1 MLNEITDVDVEFK
14 EEILKYLFRPITEMY
29 IPIPDSY
36 NFHQQHPNFFVKD
49 LVHFNA
55 KKNFTTSV
63 EERSFNLVFE
73 PSGEKIKAY
82 IGQQA
87 GKSIMSIESMQHL
100 GNWILKGIFQL
111 KDYEVLT
118 KDKLEEIGINSI
130 VLYRTK
136 SDNNVHLQ
144 FVYVE

>member
-1 MLNEITDVDVEFK
+1 MKNSLTVNK
-14 EEILKYLFRPITEMY
+14 EMIL
-29 IPIPDSY
+29 
-36 NFHQQHPNFFVKD
+36 
-49 LVHFNA
+49 
-55 KKNFTTSV
+55 
-63 EERSFNLVFE
+63 EEQRRRNSFNLVFE
-73 PSGEKIKAY
+73 PSGERVKAY

-87 GKSIMSIESMQHL
+87 GKSIMSVESMQHL

-136 SDNNVHLQ
+136 SDNDVHLQ
-144 FVYVE
+144 FIYAE